1 MTELD
6 RAWAE
11 TQIEAM
17 ADGSLSADGEQRM
30 RAAMSRD
37 PELAAKVERAVTLQ
51 RELRGLADV
60 PVPRGLLRRLWRI
73 PEPAGASHV
82 GGFWMPAGVLATAVV
97 AALSINVFFGQPD
110 VAPMDAEQVAA
121 VQDFTIAVTY
131 LQKSMVMANNQIN
144 EVVGEGV
151 LGALS
156 ASSGMM
162 DRTRSN
168 GFEGDRQNDD

>member
-17 ADGSLSADGEQRM
+17 ADASLSADGEQRM

-37 PELAAKVERAVTLQ
+37 PDLAAKVARAQALR
-51 RELRGLADV
+51 RELRRFAEV
-60 PVPRGLLRRLWRI
+60 PVPRGLLRRLWQI
-73 PEPAGASHV
+73 PSPGPSRV
-82 GGFWMPAGVLATAVV
+82 GGFWVPAGVLATVVV

-110 VAPMDAEQVAA
+110 VAPIDEAQAAA
-121 VQDFTIAVTY
+121 VQDVAIAVSY
-131 LQKSMVMANNQIN
+131 LHRSMIMANNEIN
-144 EVVGEGV
+144 EAVGSGV
-151 LGALS
+151 LGALA

-162 DRTRSN
+162 NRTGSD
-168 GFEGDRQNDD
+168 GSEGDRQDDD